1 MEIDASTTPPK
12 PPRLPVE
19 HDVLSSQV
27 LEILGGTTLEALQ
40 KLEEPEERDV
50 WSMEEGDDSVFY
62 SDEEQPH
69 EDIQANTSCGIA
81 SESKQ
86 VVNSVADE
94 LIPQREESPAEE
106 SIVSRENWEMEKE
119 MTPQVSL
126 TGEKDKELRSDHA
139 DQKTESDQNSETFES
154 SCEDSQQP
162 NCTIADMQTQPE
174 VKMSAEKENLPVEK
188 EVVLNAQTANLEPS
202 DVTYET
208 NKKLNGET
216 QVPEQMS
223 RAEVPLLSDTQ
234 QIQIEQR
241 PEKDLNFHV
250 PVGFHQNPNPGHA
263 SLPHPKKTG
272 QQKSFDH
279 LTSTKYSTVSYR
291 RIRKGNTR
299 KKIEEFE
306 YMMMN
311 L

>member
-1 MEIDASTTPPK
+1 MEIDASKIPPK

-19 HDVLSSQV
+19 DDVLASQV
-27 LEILGGTTLEALQ
+27 LEILGGTPLQ
-40 KLEEPEERDV
+40 KLEETEERDM

-69 EDIQANTSCGIA
+69 EDVQAKTSGGIS
-81 SESKQ
+81 SESKK
-86 VVNSVADE
+86 VVNSVAADE
-94 LIPQREESPAEE
+94 LNAQREEGPAEE
-106 SIVSRENWEMEKE
+106 STVSREEMEKE
-119 MTPQVSL
+119 ISPQVSL
-126 TGEKDKELRSDHA
+126 TGDRDKELQSDG
-139 DQKTESDQNSETFES
+139 NSEKFES

-162 NCTIADMQTQPE
+162 NCTI
-174 VKMSAEKENLPVEK
+174 
-188 EVVLNAQTANLEPS
+188 
-202 DVTYET
+202 T

-216 QVPEQMS
+216 KVPEQMC
-223 RAEVPLLSDTQ
+223 RAEVPLLSDAQ
-234 QIQIEQR
+234 QIQTDQR

-250 PVGFHQNPNPGHA
+250 PAGFHQNPNPGHA
-263 SLPHPKKTG
+263 SLPHPKKSA

-279 LTSTKYSTVSYR
+279 LTSSKYSTVSYR
-291 RIRKGNTR
+291 RISKGNTR

>member
-1 MEIDASTTPPK
+1 MEIDASKIPPK

-19 HDVLSSQV
+19 DDVLASQV
-27 LEILGGTTLEALQ
+27 LEILGGTPLQ
-40 KLEEPEERDV
+40 KLEETEERDV

-69 EDIQANTSCGIA
+69 EDVQAKTSGGISA
-81 SESKQ
+81 ESKK
-86 VVNSVADE
+86 VVNSVAADE
-94 LIPQREESPAEE
+94 LTAQREEGPAEE
-106 SIVSRENWEMEKE
+106 STVSREEMEKE
-119 MTPQVSL
+119 MSPQVSL
-126 TGEKDKELRSDHA
+126 TGDRDKELQSDG
-139 DQKTESDQNSETFES
+139 NSEKFES

-162 NCTIADMQTQPE
+162 NCTIADMQTQPG
-174 VKMSAEKENLPVEK
+174 VNTSAEKENLQVEK
-188 EVVLNAQTANLEPS
+188 EVVLKAQTANLEPF
-202 DVTYET
+202 DVTNET

-216 QVPEQMS
+216 QVPEQMC
-223 RAEVPLLSDTQ
+223 RAEVPLLSDAQ
-234 QIQIEQR
+234 QIQTDQR

-250 PVGFHQNPNPGHA
+250 PAGFHQNSNPGHA
-263 SLPHPKKTG
+263 SLPHPKKSA

-279 LTSTKYSTVSYR
+279 LTSSKYSTVSYR
-291 RIRKGNTR
+291 RISKGNTR